1 MSHVTIPSFSY
12 RNASFLSNVRLCG
25 ILCTIISALGP
36 LWICETDLPSDFRL
50 AYVDKHA

>member
-12 RNASFLSNVRLCG
+12 RNASFLSNERLCG
-25 ILCTIISALGP
+25 ILCLLALGP